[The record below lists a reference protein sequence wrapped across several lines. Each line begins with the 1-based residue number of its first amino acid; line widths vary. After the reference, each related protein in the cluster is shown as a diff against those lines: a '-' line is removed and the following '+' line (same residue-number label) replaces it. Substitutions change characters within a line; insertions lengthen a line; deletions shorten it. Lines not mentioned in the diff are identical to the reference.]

1 MNYKNNMNRIIMIYF
16 LKLCYYKK
24 TYETTLNKNF
34 IMFLLTTSYCN
45 LKKFCKGPA
54 WNSTSSTNKLCLC
67 TQEAICEIRLTE
79 QL

>member
-16 LKLCYYKK
+16 SKLCYYKK

-45 LKKFCKGPA
+45 LKKFCKGPV
-54 WNSTSSTNKLCLC
+54 KLYYILYKQIVPMY
-67 TQEAICEIRLTE
+67 TRRSD
-79 QL
+79 